1 MGEYIKNPKTGEEI
15 KIGVL
20 DQCFFSRDDLLRFQ
34 REGFKGFYAGE
45 YDNVAHRTDSLQLM
59 LKNPNTLYGLPKGC
73 AFDPEVHV
81 LIVKGSDFKHHEV
94 ILQKKGNRGSVYN
107 YMGLKCQQ
115 EGANEIYAVM
125 IGERYDKE
133 GNTRT
138 IFQCDCCEAL
148 FSITKEEAERLKREH
163 PYWSEWSKP
172 NEGKGGA
179 SK

>member
-1 MGEYIKNPKTGEEI
+1 MGEYIKNPRTGEEI
-15 KIGVL
+15 KIAVL
-20 DQCFFSRDDLLRFQ
+20 DECFFSRGELLEFQ
-34 REGFKGFYAGE
+34 RLGFKGFYAGN
-45 YDNVAHRTDSLQLM
+45 YDNEEHRPDT
-59 LKNPNTLYGLPKGC
+59 LKVVLADPNTLYTLPKGC
-73 AFDPEVHV
+73 TFNPEVDV
-81 LIVKGSDFKHHEV
+81 IIVKGSDFEHHKV

-133 GNTRT
+133 GNART

-163 PYWSEWSKP
+163 PYWSEWIKP
-172 NEGKGGA
+172 NEGKRGA